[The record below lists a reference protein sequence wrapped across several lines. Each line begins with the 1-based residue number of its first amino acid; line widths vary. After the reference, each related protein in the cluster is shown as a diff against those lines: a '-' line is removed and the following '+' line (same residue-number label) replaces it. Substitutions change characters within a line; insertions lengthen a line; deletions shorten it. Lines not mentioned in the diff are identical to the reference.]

1 MHRLPGSAFPLALLA
16 TLTAACSDTGV
27 TVHNSDPAASIV
39 APQDGQAFQAGETV
53 ALSGVVSDAEDAATE
68 MVTTWTFGDETL
80 CADAAVSADGTT
92 SCDAV
97 MGESDVSIVLM
108 VTDSQG
114 GVGTSAAVSVS
125 VMEGH
130 RKIKHTTRSTSN
142 SEPLQPEPLLRRARA
157 HGPLPHAVH
166 A

>member
-16 TLTAACSDTGV
+16 ALTAACSDTGV

-114 GVGTSAAVSVS
+114 GPRFGC
-125 VMEGH
+125 
-130 RKIKHTTRSTSN
+130 ST
-142 SEPLQPEPLLRRARA
+142 
-157 HGPLPHAVH
+157 V
-166 A
+166 